1 VRFIGLDV
9 HRDFCEVAIC
19 FPGERARS
27 AGRVP
32 TEPEKLKL
40 FAESLDRQDRVVM
53 ESTGNA
59 LAIARILDGHVA
71 EVALANPMQV
81 RAISHAKVKSDRF
94 DARTLAELFQA
105 GVLPTVWVEDE
116 RTRCL
121 RRLTSRRAQLVR
133 QRTRVKNEVT
143 AVLVRNLAGR
153 PPASDLFGKRG
164 RAWLETLELP
174 GDEQQT
180 VDACLRQVDFLTE
193 EIAAVDRH
201 VAAAAL
207 ESSEIKRL
215 MTIPGVDITTA
226 ATLMAAIGD
235 INRFPSDRRL
245 VGYLGL
251 DARVRQSGNTPA
263 RHGRISKQGSSAAR
277 HVLVEAA
284 WAAIKTPGPLRAF
297 YQRIR
302 ARRGSQI
309 AIVAVARKIAVLSW
323 QLLTKQEDYAF
334 KRQSLVEKK
343 LRSVELRAGA
353 PRRQG
358 TRRDGTTARDR
369 AEQERQ
375 LTQQAEQAYLRLVTD
390 WKASRPAKDGAGAAP
405 GRASQ
410 RPSKGKAARQAQAP
424 TPALSLADHPH
435 HPQES
440 HPDPSRAN
448 DS

>member
-1 VRFIGLDV
+1 
-9 HRDFCEVAIC
+9 
-19 FPGERARS
+19 
-27 AGRVP
+27 VP
-32 TEPEKLKL
+32 TEPEKLEL

-121 RRLTSRRAQLVR
+121 RRLTSRRSQLVR

-164 RAWLETLELP
+164 RAWLQTLELP
-174 GDEQQT
+174 GDERQT
-180 VDACLRQVDFLTE
+180 ADACLRQVDFLTE
-193 EIAAVDRH
+193 EIGAVDRH
-201 VAAAAL
+201 VAAVAL
-207 ESSEIKRL
+207 DSPEIKRL

-235 INRFPSDRRL
+235 IKRFPSDRRL

-251 DARVRQSGNTPA
+251 DARVRQSGIAPA

-297 YQRIR
+297 YRRIR

-323 QLLTKQEDYAF
+323 QLLTKHEDYAF
-334 KRQSLVEKK
+334 RRQSLVEKK
-343 LRSVELRAGA
+343 LRNVELRAGT
-353 PRRQG
+353 PRRQT
-358 TRRDGTTARDR
+358 TRRGEMTGRDR
-369 AEQERQ
+369 AQQERR
-375 LTQQAEQAYLRLVTD
+375 LTQQAEQAYLRLVSD

-410 RPSKGKAARQAQAP
+410 RPSKGKAARQAPAP

-435 HPQES
+435 HRQES
-440 HPDPSRAN
+440 HPNQSSAN

>member
-1 VRFIGLDV
+1 MRFIGLDV

-19 FPGERARS
+19 LAGERARS

-59 LAIARILDGHVA
+59 LAIARILEGNVA
-71 EVALANPMQV
+71 EVVLANPMQV

-94 DARTLAELFQA
+94 DARMLAELFQA
-105 GVLPTVWVEDE
+105 GLLPTVWIGDE
-116 RTRCL
+116 QTRQL
-121 RRLTSRRAQLVR
+121 RRLTSRRSQLVR

-164 RAWLETLELP
+164 RAWLGALELP
-174 GDEQQT
+174 GDERQT
-180 VDACLRQVDFLTE
+180 VDACLRQVDFLSE
-193 EIAAVDRH
+193 EIGAVDRSI
-201 VAAAAL
+201 ATSAL
-207 ESSEIKRL
+207 DSPEIRRL
-215 MTIPGVDITTA
+215 MTIPGIVVTSA
-226 ATLMAAIGD
+226 ATLMAAIGE
-235 INRFPSDRRL
+235 IRRFPSDRRL

-251 DARVRQSGNTPA
+251 DARVRQSGIAPA

-297 YQRIR
+297 YQRVR
-302 ARRGSQI
+302 ARRGPQI
-309 AIVAVARKIAVLSW
+309 AIVAVARKIAALSW

-334 KRQSLVEKK
+334 KRQSLVDKK

-353 PRRQG
+353 PRRQA
-358 TRRDGTTARDR
+358 TRRDGITTRDR
-369 AEQERQ
+369 VRQERQ
-375 LTQQAEQAYLRLVTD
+375 LTEQAEQAYLQLVSD

-424 TPALSLADHPH
+424 TPTLSLAVHPH
-435 HPQES
+435 HREES
-440 HPDPSRAN
+440 HPDESRAN